1 MKKALLVL
9 ISFILLLSSCSKE
22 TVFSYYL
29 KGNWSVTEL
38 DVTETTD
45 TITSSYTLHNAGT
58 YSFNKNNEGSLT
70 TSADTATKNIAF
82 KWSTVSNTKV
92 LLTFKDQTTEEWTV
106 LSDKPETQIWENT
119 AVTTQT
125 SGGVSATTTVY
136 RKLFLKKFK

>member
-1 MKKALLVL
+1 MKKALLVI

-29 KGNWSVTEL
+29 KGNWTISEL

-58 YSFNKNNEGSLT
+58 YAFNKNNEGSLT
-70 TSADTATKNIAF
+70 VSADTTIKTIAF
-82 KWSTVSNTKV
+82 KWSAESNANV
-92 LLTFKDQTTEEWTV
+92 LITFNDQSSEKWTV

-119 AVTTQT
+119 TITTQS

-136 RKLFLKKFK
+136 KKLFLKKFK